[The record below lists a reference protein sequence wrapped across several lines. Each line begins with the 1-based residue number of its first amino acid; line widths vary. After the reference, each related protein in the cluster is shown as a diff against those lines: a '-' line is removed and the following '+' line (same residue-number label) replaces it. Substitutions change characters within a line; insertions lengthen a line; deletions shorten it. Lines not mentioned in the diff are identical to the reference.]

1 MNSKDMKLCVTLN
14 DEIFI
19 KLKSIFRD
27 VRLEEL
33 TRDTFLYVACQL
45 QKSGKAKKTKVA
57 NFIRTHI
64 DDLVKEYS
72 NEYPLWE
79 ARALPYAEEYG
90 YGIADQLTEDIF
102 RDEFWIRKF

>member
-1 MNSKDMKLCVTLN
+1 MNAQDMKLCVTLN
-14 DEIFI
+14 DNIFL

-33 TRDTFLYVACQL
+33 TRDALLYAACQL

-64 DDLVKEYS
+64 DDLVKE
-72 NEYPLWE
+72 
-79 ARALPYAEEYG
+79 
-90 YGIADQLTEDIF
+90 
-102 RDEFWIRKF
+102 